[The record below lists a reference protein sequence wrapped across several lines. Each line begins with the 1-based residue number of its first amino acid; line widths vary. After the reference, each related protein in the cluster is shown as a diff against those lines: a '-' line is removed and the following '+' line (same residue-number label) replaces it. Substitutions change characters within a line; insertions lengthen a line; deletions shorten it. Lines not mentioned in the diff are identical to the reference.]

1 MNQAIV
7 PAEGADAAAGG
18 RAPSIR
24 APMPPSVI
32 VANSFSGRPLR
43 LGLNDP
49 LDLRGGDRLGPD
61 GVTAKMVIDWAPDL
75 QVAVSQACRRQIELG
90 RPWFAMPPTAL
101 ISPPGTGSVHLARQI
116 SRHAGL
122 PLYLLDLG
130 IAADPLQLR
139 SIHSHW
145 RVQTP
150 APPILAMAA
159 SGCANPIVL
168 VTNIVDACQDTLDA
182 LIEMVADHSAPRW
195 VDTTLS
201 ATIDLSHINWLVQV
215 TSWFPPVLSNVLQ
228 PVEINRADPSAN
240 LADLVAIG
248 VIEEAMADLNL
259 DGSDLEDPSTFLADL
274 KRHAMS
280 RVGMVE
286 LYRLAQ
292 GGLLQ
297 LSQSR

>member
-1 MNQAIV
+1 MNQPV
-7 PAEGADAAAGG
+7 VLVEDADAAAGG
-18 RAPSIR
+18 RALSIR
-24 APMPPSVI
+24 ALQPPSVI
-32 VANSFSGRPLR
+32 VANSFSDSPPR
-43 LGLNDP
+43 LGLDDP
-49 LDLRGGDRLGPD
+49 LELRGGDRLGPD
-61 GVTAKMVIDWAPDL
+61 GAVADMVIDWAPDL
-75 QVAVSQACRRQIELG
+75 QAAVWQACRRQMAIEQ
-90 RPWFAMPPTAL
+90 PWFAMPPTAL

-139 SIHSHW
+139 STHSHW

-168 VTNIVDACQDTLDA
+168 VTNIVDATEDTLDA
-182 LIEMVADHSAPRW
+182 LVEMVTEHSAPRW

-201 ATIDLSHINWLVQV
+201 ATVDLSHINWLVQV
-215 TSWFPPVLSNVLQ
+215 TGWYPPVLSNALQ
-228 PVEINRADPSAN
+228 PVEINRADPSAD
-240 LADLVAIG
+240 LADLIAIG

-259 DGSDLEDPSTFLADL
+259 DGADLEDTSTLLADL
-274 KRHAMS
+274 RRRAM
-280 RVGMVE
+280 RRIGMADLYE
-286 LYRLAQ
+286 LAR

-297 LSQSR
+297 LAQSR